1 MMIESGVPLNKHN
14 TCPICGNGGVAVKK
28 IIVDHLVVDEFKKS
42 VSEEGYR
49 ICMNEGCDIVYY
61 NNNKGIRFTQ
71 DQVCVPI
78 WFKKDADPVYACY
91 CSKVTEKQVMDAVD
105 IQGAKTVE
113 EVMRFTSIEKKEA
126 TMLPELKMI
135 KIGAPAL
142 RALEEVGIHT
152 LLQLCEY
159 SEKEILDLHGVGP
172 KAVRVL
178 KELLDKEGLSFKM

>member
-78 WFKKDADPVYACY
+78 WFKK
-91 CSKVTEKQVMDAVD
+91 M
-105 IQGAKTVE
+105 
-113 EVMRFTSIEKKEA
+113 
-126 TMLPELKMI
+126 
-135 KIGAPAL
+135 
-142 RALEEVGIHT
+142 
-152 LLQLCEY
+152 LLQCMLVIVAKLPR
-159 SEKEILDLHGVGP
+159 SKLWML
-172 KAVRVL
+172 
-178 KELLDKEGLSFKM
+178 

>member
-1 MMIESGVPLNKHN
+1 
-14 TCPICGNGGVAVKK
+14 
-28 IIVDHLVVDEFKKS
+28 
-42 VSEEGYR
+42 
-49 ICMNEGCDIVYY
+49 
-61 NNNKGIRFTQ
+61 
-71 DQVCVPI
+71 
-78 WFKKDADPVYACY
+78 
-91 CSKVTEKQVMDAVD
+91 
-105 IQGAKTVE
+105 
-113 EVMRFTSIEKKEA
+113 
-126 TMLPELKMI
+126 MI